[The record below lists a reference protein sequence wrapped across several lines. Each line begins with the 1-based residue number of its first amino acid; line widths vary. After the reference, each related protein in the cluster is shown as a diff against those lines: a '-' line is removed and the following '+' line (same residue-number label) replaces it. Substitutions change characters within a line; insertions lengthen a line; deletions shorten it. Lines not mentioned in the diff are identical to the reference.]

1 MNLQDLRYLVT
12 LARERHFRRAAELC
26 FITQPAL
33 SLSIRKLEDELGVTV
48 FERLRNDITI
58 TPIGQRL
65 IEQAQRV
72 LDEAN
77 QLTALANAAQDPLQ
91 GVLRLG
97 VIHTVGPYLLPELIP
112 ALHRSAPHMP
122 LVIEENTTASLEHA
136 LRSGTLDAIV
146 IALPFGDT
154 GIETA
159 ALYDEEFIAVVP
171 KTHAWVTRR
180 SIRPQE
186 LSNEHVLLLDSGHCF
201 SNQVAEACPSIQ
213 RSDSQAQHGTSLETI
228 RNMVASGLGI
238 TVLPGSADTPRYR
251 SELLQSI
258 PFTKPAPARRVAL
271 AWRTRYARTVAIHT
285 LIKTVRDLQN
295 PWMKSVK

>member
-58 TPIGQRL
+58 TPIGQQL

-72 LDEAN
+72 LDEAS
-77 QLTALANAAQDPLQ
+77 QLTALANASQDPLR

-112 ALHRSAPHMP
+112 ALHRIAPHMP
-122 LVIEENTTASLEHA
+122 LAIEENTTASLEHA
-136 LRSGTLDAIV
+136 LRNGTLDAIV
-146 IALPFGDT
+146 IALPFGDAS
-154 GIETA
+154 IETA
-159 ALYDEEFIAVVP
+159 ALYDEEFVAVVP
-171 KTHAWVTRR
+171 KTHAWATRR

-186 LSNEHVLLLDSGHCF
+186 LADEQVLLLDSGHCF
-201 SNQVAEACPSIQ
+201 SNQVAEACPSVQ

-258 PFTKPAPARRVAL
+258 PFTKPAPSRRIAL
-271 AWRTRYARTVAIHT
+271 AWRTRYARSAAIIT
-285 LIKTVRDLQN
+285 LIKTVRELQN
-295 PWMKSVK
+295 PWMKTVK

>member
-112 ALHRSAPHMP
+112 ALHRSAAFGACFVPACTCSHRCGARGGGGP
-122 LVIEENTTASLEHA
+122 QPAGSRENRPG
-136 LRSGTLDAIV
+136 LR
-146 IALPFGDT
+146 
-154 GIETA
+154 
-159 ALYDEEFIAVVP
+159 
-171 KTHAWVTRR
+171 KR
-180 SIRPQE
+180 
-186 LSNEHVLLLDSGHCF
+186 
-201 SNQVAEACPSIQ
+201 
-213 RSDSQAQHGTSLETI
+213 
-228 RNMVASGLGI
+228 
-238 TVLPGSADTPRYR
+238 
-251 SELLQSI
+251 
-258 PFTKPAPARRVAL
+258 APADRPSGGK
-271 AWRTRYARTVAIHT
+271 RYGGSG
-285 LIKTVRDLQN
+285 Q
-295 PWMKSVK
+295 